1 MHACMHAKKSQNA
14 PARARA
20 NGARNE
26 IAAAAAGKNGDGGIT
41 RAMRNG
47 KERCSHRRNYVLH
60 PRNIRSL
67 REKLAPSR
75 DANPFVQNE
84 SQSESGDIIEHGAC
98 RVNAKIAM
106 QRRLLHTKF
115 EGPAQLLYYYVAWCF
130 SSKY

>member
-1 MHACMHAKKSQNA
+1 MHACEKKVKMR
-14 PARARA
+14 PRARA

-26 IAAAAAGKNGDGGIT
+26 IAAAAAAGKNGDGGIT

-106 QRRLLHTKF
+106 QRRLLQIKF